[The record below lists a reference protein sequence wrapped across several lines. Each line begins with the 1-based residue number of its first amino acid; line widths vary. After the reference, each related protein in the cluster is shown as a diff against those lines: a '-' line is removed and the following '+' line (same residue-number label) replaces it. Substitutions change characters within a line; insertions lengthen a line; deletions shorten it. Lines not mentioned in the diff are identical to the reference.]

1 MRTLVDS
8 HVHLHEYGEGWTRYC
23 SGDYILLAV
32 SDDTSSSVKTVELS
46 KKCEFV
52 IAAVGVHPW
61 NVGQIDINSMLDSIE
76 ELVIKH
82 DVLFLGEVGLDK
94 AFHPETF
101 ELQIKVFEGFL
112 KLARDYGLGLSVH
125 AAGAWRDTLNLL
137 KEYKVRAAV
146 FHWYTGPLE
155 LVNEI
160 VSEGYFIGINP
171 ALLIQKKHVLVLE
184 RTPIEFIL
192 TESDGPYNYRGLTLG
207 PELLEAL
214 LKRISEVK
222 SMEIEKVS
230 EQVSRNFQKLVSLV
244 TH

>member
-1 MRTLVDS
+1 
-8 HVHLHEYGEGWTRYC
+8 
-23 SGDYILLAV
+23 
-32 SDDTSSSVKTVELS
+32 
-46 KKCEFV
+46 
-52 IAAVGVHPW
+52 
-61 NVGQIDINSMLDSIE
+61 IE

-171 ALLIQKKHVLVLE
+171 ALLIQKKHGLVLE

-222 SMEIEKVS
+222 SMELEKVS
-230 EQVSRNFQKLVSLV
+230 EQVSKNFQKLVSLV